1 MRLRPRRSLPRRISS
16 VGERVPRI
24 EHRLPLGPRHPHP
37 TRPMRTQGLRRIIS
51 FNWPK
56 FVAAVAFIIP
66 AGLIVRTKGAGSVLG
81 GLALTGAILCTYFVI
96 ASLTVSWWVYDR
108 SGLHRWT
115 WLQPLLPVGTTRW
128 ALVHAGFDE
137 GGPLLPEVLGSP
149 ATVVDLSPGLRH
161 TSPSLRRARR
171 RHPASSTVIAD
182 GPRLP
187 IADESLDAVLL
198 VFAAHE
204 VRDRSQREALFEQLR
219 RTLRGDGRV
228 ILVEHLRDATNIA
241 AFGAG
246 ALHFQTRREWRRVAK
261 LAGFAAVREIRET
274 RFVRGIAPCL

>member
-96 ASLTVSWWVYDR
+96 ASLAVSGWVFDR
-108 SGLHRWT
+108 SGLPRW
-115 WLQPLLPVGTTRW
+115 PRPKLLRPVATTRW
-128 ALVHAGFDE
+128 APVHA
-137 GGPLLPEVLGSP
+137 
-149 ATVVDLSPGLRH
+149 
-161 TSPSLRRARR
+161 
-171 RHPASSTVIAD
+171 
-182 GPRLP
+182 
-187 IADESLDAVLL
+187 
-198 VFAAHE
+198 
-204 VRDRSQREALFEQLR
+204 RSAE
-219 RTLRGDGRV
+219 
-228 ILVEHLRDATNIA
+228 
-241 AFGAG
+241 
-246 ALHFQTRREWRRVAK
+246 
-261 LAGFAAVREIRET
+261 
-274 RFVRGIAPCL
+274 